1 MVKTNF
7 GKKGKK
13 ENKKNGLTQLG
24 QPYRTG
30 PTQRENQPARPN
42 RLSLSLLSLI
52 SGTHQ
57 SAGPTRQRRPLPLD
71 VLDPDSSQTLTLT
84 GSGSILVVRAP
95 RRPHHAP
102 INTPDTCP
110 LSPQIAASLA
120 PPIHGNCSPDLTT
133 PPPPPVTSPG
143 CPSPPL
149 AAPPPPSTPPRR
161 AATRHGLRHLQ
172 TPRNADNLDAR
183 ATAVVA
189 TISGVH
195 PGEPP
200 FPFFVR

>member
-71 VLDPDSSQTLTLT
+71 VLNPDSSQTLTLT
-84 GSGSILVVRAP
+84 GSGSILAVRAP
-95 RRPHHAP
+95 RRPHPAP
-102 INTPDTCP
+102 KYPR
-110 LSPQIAASLA
+110 
-120 PPIHGNCSPDLTT
+120 
-133 PPPPPVTSPG
+133 
-143 CPSPPL
+143 
-149 AAPPPPSTPPRR
+149 PPPSFPPNRSLSR
-161 AATRHGLRHLQ
+161 VANLRQLLAGSNHAAATSGHLSRL
-172 TPRNADNLDAR
+172 P
-183 ATAVVA
+183 
-189 TISGVH
+189 
-195 PGEPP
+195 
-200 FPFFVR
+200 